1 MDAYHIIVRITA
13 LLEAKFEGLNEW
25 VHLCFF
31 SYFSLWFGIL
41 KTRGIVRGKIGA
53 DYWSVAS
60 FDNFKCLL
68 VIMVV
73 PDISIGVLYILLK
86 VINIQPCVQVTKYHE
101 RLVEYMII
109 AQCNCTVYQ
118 CN

>member
-1 MDAYHIIVRITA
+1 MSGFICV
-13 LLEAKFEGLNEW
+13 
-25 VHLCFF
+25 F

-60 FDNFKCLL
+60 FDNSNCF

-73 PDISIGVLYILLK
+73 EVMVVVPDI
-86 VINIQPCVQVTKYHE
+86 
-101 RLVEYMII
+101 
-109 AQCNCTVYQ
+109 
-118 CN
+118 

>member
-1 MDAYHIIVRITA
+1 MSGFICV
-13 LLEAKFEGLNEW
+13 
-25 VHLCFF
+25 F

-60 FDNFKCLL
+60 FDNSNCL

-73 PDISIGVLYILLK
+73 PDLSIIVLYILLK
-86 VINIQPCVQVTKYHE
+86 VHQHPTLCAKYHE
-101 RLVEYMII
+101 RLVE
-109 AQCNCTVYQ
+109 
-118 CN
+118 

>member
-1 MDAYHIIVRITA
+1 MRGFYDWV
-13 LLEAKFEGLNEW
+13 LLCSFTFLTL
-25 VHLCFF
+25 V
-31 SYFSLWFGIL
+31 FGIL
-41 KTRGIVRGKIGA
+41 KTRGTVRGKIGA

-60 FDNFKCLL
+60 FDNFNCLL

-73 PDISIGVLYILLK
+73 PDISIVVLYILLK

>member
-1 MDAYHIIVRITA
+1 MRGFYDWV
-13 LLEAKFEGLNEW
+13 LLCSFTFLTL
-25 VHLCFF
+25 V
-31 SYFSLWFGIL
+31 FGIL
-41 KTRGIVRGKIGA
+41 KTRGTVRGKIGA

-60 FDNFKCLL
+60 FDNSNCL

-73 PDISIGVLYILLK
+73 PDLSIVVLYILLK